1 MWIGTKNSCMAG
13 VQERQ
18 YEEFFGGFYFDED
31 ALSKDISLDGLD
43 KELEEHKNYD
53 VLISILTNGEKQ
65 RDMATMVEGN
75 LGHIEQ
81 DLIQD
86 YIKDNDSLVLLHDQI
101 HDCDIVLSQIGSLL
115 SGFQLAET
123 KLAAFVEEIVAPPG
137 LVNAI
142 IDGEVNDDYIKS
154 LNMLS
159 KKLRFAQVDPL
170 LNASKALK
178 DIKQELERLR
188 KKALSKVSAYVI
200 GIFSSMRKPGTNIQ
214 ILQQNLLQ
222 KYRHLVLFLKEHGIE
237 KYNDVCAA
245 YVDKMNKVLSE
256 DFRVYLEALES
267 LKLDIG
273 VSTDVIGYD
282 ANVVDLIPRGREQL
296 RNHRFMFSL
305 GERSNILKEID
316 QPGLV
321 PCISEANSLK
331 YPYEVIFRSL
341 QKLLMDTAS
350 SEYIFIKAFFRDES
364 MFYRVFEDHL
374 IGQSIYGF
382 DQLWLKQ
389 LDNPTCQHHR
399 GGPGPVAVIDENMKL
414 TLANSHD
421 AICLML
427 MICITKK
434 HQLVMSNR
442 RLPCLDTYLDKAL
455 IYLWPR
461 FKTVFDMYIQSLYQC
476 DAKMLW
482 VDGTHPHHI
491 VRCYMEFTASL
502 IQLNA
507 ECGDGQLDM
516 SLKRLRLAVDDLLV
530 RFAEKFATQK
540 LKHLFLLNNCDMA
553 ISILKEAGEEA
564 KELRRYFEEKL
575 ESNLVSFVDEL
586 LMEYFGDLIKFV
598 KNHISE
604 DLISYTECPNIA
616 DVEPVVKNFAVKWRT
631 ALELMHNEV
640 VTCCSNFVSGMAIL
654 KAAMAQLLNDYNRLS
669 ECVKMIPGGSSLNRN
684 LVSITSI
691 SYEIRKYSRTL

>member
-1 MWIGTKNSCMAG
+1 
-13 VQERQ
+13 
-18 YEEFFGGFYFDED
+18 
-31 ALSKDISLDGLD
+31 
-43 KELEEHKNYD
+43 
-53 VLISILTNGEKQ
+53 
-65 RDMATMVEGN
+65 MATMVEGN

-115 SGFQLAET
+115 SGFQVHIGSLSSELRSLHEKSLDLGVRLKNRKLAET

-142 IDGEVNDDYIKS
+142 IDGE
-154 LNMLS
+154 
-159 KKLRFAQVDPL
+159 
-170 LNASKALK
+170 
-178 DIKQELERLR
+178 
-188 KKALSKVSAYVI
+188 VSAYVI

-222 KYRHLVLFLKEHGIE
+222 KYRYLVLFLKEHGIE
-237 KYNDVCAA
+237 TYNDVCAA

-256 DFRVYLEALES
+256 DFRVYLESLES

-282 ANVVDLIPRGREQL
+282 ANVLDLIPRGREQL

-350 SEYIFIKAFFRDES
+350 SEYIFIKAFFREES
-364 MFYRVFEDHL
+364 MFYQVFE
-374 IGQSIYGF
+374 
-382 DQLWLKQ
+382 
-389 LDNPTCQHHR
+389 
-399 GGPGPVAVIDENMKL
+399 GPFAVIDENMKL

-442 RLPCLDTYLDKAL
+442 RLPCLDTYFDKAL

-461 FKTVFDMYIQSLYQC
+461 FKIVFDMYIQSLYQC

-507 ECGDGQLDM
+507 ECGDGQ
-516 SLKRLRLAVDDLLV
+516 
-530 RFAEKFATQK
+530 
-540 LKHLFLLNNCDMA
+540 
-553 ISILKEAGEEA
+553 EAGEEA

-604 DLISYTECPNIA
+604 DLISYTECPKIA
-616 DVEPVVKNFAVKWRT
+616 DVELVVKNFAVKWRT